1 MCIPCINKGLLA
13 CDSDALVAADSQMS
27 NAASELDIE
36 REVRGAFRSDVLRP
50 PVSGM
55 PDWATGHGPASNVR
69 GIGSAPS
76 GEFGVVGYWLER
88 ELG

>member
-1 MCIPCINKGLLA
+1 MCIPCINKGHFA
-13 CDSDALVAADSQMS
+13 CGREAPFAADSQLS

-55 PDWATGHGPASNVR
+55 PDWATGHGPASNIR